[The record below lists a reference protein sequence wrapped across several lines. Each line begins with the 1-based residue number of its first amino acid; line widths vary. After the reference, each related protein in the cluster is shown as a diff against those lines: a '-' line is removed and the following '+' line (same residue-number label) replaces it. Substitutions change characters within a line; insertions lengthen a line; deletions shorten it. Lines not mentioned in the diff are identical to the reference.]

1 MLGPENHKVACAAV
15 KNAIKL
21 APKLDSVVYDRAC
34 ITLEKAKKDESLKS
48 IKCWAVDRFHAGGHS
63 NTCPCSPAVVHRIDR
78 RFKGVN
84 TSIAEQTFA
93 WFRTYVG
100 TFNTMNPSSQRFCVR
115 LFASRHNDLIRTCK
129 ATHLNEYSTRKRQAR
144 AAAAWRRPA
153 SRANPCK
160 RPAGKGVIK
169 QLKRP
174 SAWRVKSN

>member
-1 MLGPENHKVACAAV
+1 MTAPASPWRRPRRMKVSSLSNAGQSIASMLGGIPTHALV
-15 KNAIKL
+15 L
-21 APKLDSVVYDRAC
+21 QRWC
-34 ITLEKAKKDESLKS
+34 IELTE
-48 IKCWAVDRFHAGGHS
+48 G
-63 NTCPCSPAVVHRIDR
+63 
-78 RFKGVN
+78 FKGVN